1 MREAGAREVTMQAK
15 PLIRALL
22 MTAGAVLVTVP
33 AGADEP
39 SATPSTDEPTK
50 PTPIVI
56 DAKTLEKYSDQGNV
70 TEVGKARSK
79 PKGTTSLVDAV
90 RGGGDPSNT
99 MDGSLVGESQL
110 EQEERRRYW
119 RSRYER
125 QLDLVASLEEQ
136 IEVLDNEIPGL
147 WRDFYAWDDPMY
159 RDGVI
164 KPKLDE
170 ALTRRQSLEEKLG
183 EERERL
189 PKIKEGARRDGATPG
204 WFRGLDSPKPEGQ
217 QPKARDDS
225 ILATELDDVGVV
237 SADDTSP

>member
-1 MREAGAREVTMQAK
+1 MKSTR
-15 PLIRALL
+15 LIRALL
-22 MTAGAVLVTVP
+22 TTAGAVLVILPV
-33 AGADEP
+33 AADEP
-39 SATPSTDEPTK
+39 SATPSSEEKAK

-56 DAKTLEKYSDQGNV
+56 DAKTLEKYSDQGHV
-70 TEVGKARSK
+70 TEVGSSRSG
-79 PKGTTSLVDAV
+79 PKGTASLVDTV

-99 MDGSLVGESQL
+99 MDGSRTGESEL

-136 IEVLDNEIPGL
+136 IEVLDREIPGL

-183 EERERL
+183 EERARL
-189 PKIKEGARRDGATPG
+189 PQIKEGARRDGATPG
-204 WFRGLDSPKPEGQ
+204 WFRGLESPKPDADQ
-217 QPKARDDS
+217 DASRDDS